1 MLFLSKYQLFIQ
13 QIIYLGD
20 CVEFPVDADPILN
33 VIYSIKGVPND
44 GSRNQN
50 VENPE
55 AASLS
60 SLSNSV
66 DSGIV
71 FRDDTN
77 QVY

>member
-1 MLFLSKYQLFIQ
+1 M
-13 QIIYLGD
+13 
-20 CVEFPVDADPILN
+20 DADPILN

-44 GSRNQN
+44 DSRNQN
-50 VENPE
+50 IENPE

-77 QVY
+77 QVYR